1 MSVFATGTGTR
12 RHCNWRNARAAS
24 CASLAD
30 TLTFRTS
37 MAVTLGGDRP
47 KALAELDRG
56 YENAIVL
63 TPSND
68 AVIEP

>member
-1 MSVFATGTGTR
+1 MRELGRYIDLSNLDG
-12 RHCNWRNARAAS
+12 
-24 CASLAD
+24 L
-30 TLTFRTS
+30 
-37 MAVTLGGDRP
+37 TLGGDRP